1 MPLACML
8 RVIPAFSDPLK
19 TSILSQPSMPWF
31 VSIDVVIAS
40 PPNSAVPKNP
50 EEAEQIKL
58 VE

>member
-1 MPLACML
+1 ML
-8 RVIPAFSDPLK
+8 RGIPAFSDPLK